1 MNNQDVTNLFIS
13 REIIIKIIP
22 FIRQISTEFLFAGQ
36 INKKE
41 FSQIFEEIE
50 LPLRRIA
57 DEMAVVVNEKF
68 ISPVNIYRRRVKSVS
83 ENLQDVIENSGDFQ
97 TLIQKLQD
105 LVDYFQSIILTREAT
120 YPETT
125 IILDNIE
132 SILN

>member
-22 FIRQISTEFLFAGQ
+22 FIRQISTEFFFAGQ
-36 INKKE
+36 INKEE